1 MNSNPTQRPF
11 PIPLVDMFGPGSQ
24 PEDEELEYMPMPR
37 GMATYQPPQLPE
49 PEELAGHGGAVRV
62 LTELLHTLQAAIRG
76 EAVPPVWLA
85 GLTAEELQL
94 VNQVLGEGE
103 VSAQVTAAPG
113 ACAAGEV
120 AAPAQA
126 QVQEAVFAGVWRV
139 LDGLADGTLQDRIE
153 VGAIPEVLKREARQD
168 ALSGFQPDPTPPA
181 GVMNAPTLLQ
191 ELHDQRQQWRPGLPA
206 HLVNLSLLPL
216 SPQDMAFMEQQMG
229 AGRVL
234 ILSRGYGNCRISST
248 RVANTWRVVYYNSQD
263 AMILHSIEVVDMP
276 EVACAAQEDL
286 VDSEKRLRE
295 VLEWVNQV

>member
-49 PEELAGHGGAVRV
+49 PEELAGHSGAVRV
-62 LTELLHTLQAAIRG
+62 LTELLRTLQAAIRG
-76 EAVPPVWLA
+76 ETVVPVWLA

-113 ACAAGEV
+113 ACMAGEV
-120 AAPAQA
+120 AAPAQV

-139 LDGLADGTLQDRIE
+139 LERLADGTLQDRIE

-168 ALSGFQPDPTPPA
+168 ALSGFQPGPTPPS
-181 GVMNAPTLLQ
+181 GLMNAPTLLQ

-263 AMILHSIEVVDMP
+263 AMILNSIEVVDMP

-286 VDSEKRLRE
+286 VDSEQRLRE